1 MDYSTVELSPN
12 LLRYFAA
19 DPVGVLYTVPRVVR
33 ETSNP
38 FFQEI
43 GELLARISQPL
54 IDEVLTDENFLFFHE
69 RRSSSE
75 LETDARVEVL
85 VRVLNAQIPTLRL
98 SALLDSSDRPEPY
111 REAAITDLA
120 VDDQKLVAMREF
132 KLDGSLLERRG
143 GAFMMTPSV
152 ASPNAAYWFLRQ
164 VEKHDLI
171 KSVKVRL
178 DPFMHGAVDKVPNMF
193 YKMWLYGRPLD
204 WDRLGNLEQPDTG
217 RWMPDVHVD
226 GMPITDFVWDR
237 RGNEVHF
244 RCEEVP
250 PLSQVELSGGR
261 YFHAIYRPDRKEIVH
276 VDGALRIFERDELL
290 ARQKQ
295 HVQDAG
301 KAGRRIKLFR
311 IDDPISRECL
321 ADLAVAFLVWNDDIS
336 RYFGPVRHARGSA
349 LESPTN

>member
-1 MDYSTVELSPN
+1 
-12 LLRYFAA
+12 
-19 DPVGVLYTVPRVVR
+19 
-33 ETSNP
+33 
-38 FFQEI
+38 
-43 GELLARISQPL
+43 
-54 IDEVLTDENFLFFHE
+54 
-69 RRSSSE
+69 
-75 LETDARVEVL
+75 
-85 VRVLNAQIPTLRL
+85 
-98 SALLDSSDRPEPY
+98 
-111 REAAITDLA
+111 
-120 VDDQKLVAMREF
+120 
-132 KLDGSLLERRG
+132 
-143 GAFMMTPSV
+143 
-152 ASPNAAYWFLRQ
+152 
-164 VEKHDLI
+164 
-171 KSVKVRL
+171 
-178 DPFMHGAVDKVPNMF
+178 
-193 YKMWLYGRPLD
+193 
-204 WDRLGNLEQPDTG
+204 
-217 RWMPDVHVD
+217 
-226 GMPITDFVWDR
+226 
-237 RGNEVHF
+237 VHF